1 MLPNSDKAVLKFE
14 KIFYIY
20 KKLVSYLYETVTC
33 ITTKGK
39 ERKMPGK
46 SVDIK
51 LRKNNSVGFIAQYLL
66 CIVMNLSV
74 QYLLSGL
81 APLW

>member
-1 MLPNSDKAVLKFE
+1 MLPNSDKAILKFG

-20 KKLVSYLYETVTC
+20 KKLVLYLYETVTC

-51 LRKNNSVGFIAQYLL
+51 LRKNNSVGRGRLDIA
-66 CIVMNLSV
+66 I
-74 QYLLSGL
+74 
-81 APLW
+81 

>member
-1 MLPNSDKAVLKFE
+1 MLPNSDKAILKFG

-20 KKLVSYLYETVTC
+20 KKLVLYLHETVTC

-51 LRKNNSVGFIAQYLL
+51 LRKNNSVPAPYGAHTYLL
-66 CIVMNLSV
+66 DSV
-74 QYLLSGL
+74 HRIGWATKAKL
-81 APLW
+81 